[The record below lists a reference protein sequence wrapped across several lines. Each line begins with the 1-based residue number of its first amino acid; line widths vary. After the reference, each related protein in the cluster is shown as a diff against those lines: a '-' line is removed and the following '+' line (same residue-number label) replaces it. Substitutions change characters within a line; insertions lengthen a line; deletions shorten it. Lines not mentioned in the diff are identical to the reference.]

1 MTPQQQLDGFID
13 RFTPDIAAT
22 IRRAT
27 AMVSRQ
33 LPGAS
38 ILVYDNY
45 NALAI
50 GFGASDKV
58 RSVVCSVA
66 GYPRWVSLF
75 LSNGPTLPDP
85 EGLLEG
91 AGNSVRHVK
100 LTGDRMENPAVAA
113 LIDAAAARAAYTV
126 GVRSYFTTSAMA
138 AEDGCDSNRIGEV
151 IPALR
156 RATPSSVRATP
167 SRLAPPCNA
176 AFAASSAP
184 WP

>member
-113 LIDAAAARAAYTV
+113 LIDAAAARAALPIDP
-126 GVRSYFTTSAMA
+126 A
-138 AEDGCDSNRIGEV
+138 AEGRLIIKSVSAKQRS
-151 IPALR
+151 R
-156 RATPSSVRATP
+156 RP
-167 SRLAPPCNA
+167 
-176 AFAASSAP
+176 
-184 WP
+184 